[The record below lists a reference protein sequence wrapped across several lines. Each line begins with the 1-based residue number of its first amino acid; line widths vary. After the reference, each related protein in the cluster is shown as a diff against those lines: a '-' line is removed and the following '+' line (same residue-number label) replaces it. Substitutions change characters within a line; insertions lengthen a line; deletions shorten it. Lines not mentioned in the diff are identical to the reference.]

1 MSGFN
6 IDAFMAHRF
15 GGHAGTLGIVYH
27 GRSAEGAGEGWVE
40 LALPYAEA
48 LIGNTETGVLASG
61 PIIALMDMATSVAVW
76 AKREKFASQATLD
89 LRVDYLRPAVPG
101 RTVIGRGECL
111 KITRSIAF
119 VRGIAY
125 DETPDDPLAHVA
137 GTFMLMDAQA
147 MGGAS

>member
-27 GRSAEGAGEGWVE
+27 GRSDAAAGDAWVE

-48 LIGNTETGVLASG
+48 LIGDTDTRVLASG

-76 AKREKFASQATLD
+76 AKRGRFAPQATLD

-125 DETPDDPLAHVA
+125 DATPDDPLAHVA
-137 GTFMLMDAQA
+137 GTFMLMDAMA
-147 MGGAS
+147 MGAAA